1 LSNCLCIREHSD
13 SIQIRNVLKAILILL
28 NRDISSMRISR
39 DDRIDKKYL
48 QKQNEKVHNQSSS
61 QPDDY
66 NKNNNNNNNISQLDI
81 KASDL
86 FIRCLEAEG
95 VEYIFGL
102 PGEETND
109 LIMSILNSNIKFI
122 LVRHEQG
129 AAFMADVYGRITQ
142 KVGVCLST
150 LGPGATNLTTG
161 VANANMDR
169 SPVLAITGQTNTNL
183 LHKESHQNMD
193 VITMFKPITKWDWS
207 IRNADSIPEIVRR
220 AFKISIDEK
229 AGAVHIELPE
239 DVAKTK
245 SAIKPITKVQ
255 ELVRS
260 MPYRDLIRH
269 AAKMILN
276 SRMPLVLV
284 GNGCIRGKAIS
295 HLRKFVDKTGIYSV
309 NTFMAKGVISD
320 RSERHL
326 QTIGIKE
333 ADHALIAMH
342 ESDLVIAVGYDLVEY
357 SPKHWN
363 KKLNKNIIHIDFTPA
378 EVDTYYPPTIEIA
391 ADIGYTIEAILRE
404 VEKEEKNENM
414 NLKDFAY
421 NKESLDLFKRIKG
434 EVIQRLGNFKN
445 DDFSYPI
452 KPEKLIRYVRN
463 ALDENDIVISDV
475 GAHKLWIAK
484 VYDTYTPN
492 TCIIPNGFCSMGFAL
507 PAAIAAQLAKPN
519 QKIVSM
525 CGDGGFLMNVQELE
539 TAVRLQLP
547 IIVIVWCDN
556 DFGMISLKQIDEFGK
571 SAFTKFNNPDF
582 AKLAQSFGAL
592 GYNVKSTSEF
602 PKILEKATESSSI
615 PVIISIEVDYSRN
628 RILID
633 DNFRS

>member
-1 LSNCLCIREHSD
+1 MKAVRTDKVNDYSQIKNEAQPENHLSYQTHDN
-13 SIQIRNVLKAILILL
+13 NV
-28 NRDISSMRISR
+28 SQVSM
-39 DDRIDKKYL
+39 
-48 QKQNEKVHNQSSS
+48 
-61 QPDDY
+61 
-66 NKNNNNNNNISQLDI
+66 

-86 FIRCLEAEG
+86 FIRCLESER

-109 LIMSILNSNIKFI
+109 LMMSILNSKIKFI

-129 AAFMADVYGRITQ
+129 AAFMADMYGRLTQ

-169 SPVLAITGQTNTNL
+169 SPILAITAQTDSNL

-193 VITMFKPITKWDWS
+193 VVTMFKPITKWRWS
-207 IRNADSIPEIVRR
+207 IQNADSIPEIVRR
-220 AFKISIDEK
+220 AFKISVDEK
-229 AGAVHIELPE
+229 AGAVHLELPQ
-239 DVAKTK
+239 DIAKKK
-245 SAIKPITKVQ
+245 SRIKPIAKSQ
-255 ELVRS
+255 ALLRS
-260 MPYRDLIRH
+260 MPYKDLIKD

-276 SRMPLVLV
+276 SKIPLLLV
-284 GNGCIRGKAIS
+284 GNGCVRGNAS
-295 HLRKFVDKTGIYSV
+295 LRLRDFVERTGVYSL

-320 RSERHL
+320 KSERHL

-333 ADHALIAMH
+333 ADHALIAMK
-342 ESDLVIAVGYDLVEY
+342 EADLVITVGYDLVEY
-357 SPKHWN
+357 SPKNWN
-363 KKLNKNIIHIDFTPA
+363 KSLNKKIIHIDFTPA

-391 ADIGYTIEAILRE
+391 ADIGFTIDDILDE
-404 VEKEEKNENM
+404 LEKEEKNKNM
-414 NLKDFAY
+414 NI
-421 NKESLDLFKRIKG
+421 KELLYDKEISDLFKSIKKEVVQRI
-434 EVIQRLGNFKN
+434 ETFKD

-452 KPEKLIRYVRN
+452 MPEKLVNYVRS
-463 ALDENDIVISDV
+463 ALDDNDIVISDV

-484 VYDTYTPN
+484 IYNTYAPN

-507 PAAIAAQLAKPN
+507 PGAIAAQLARPN
-519 QKIVSM
+519 QKIVCM

-547 IIVIVWCDN
+547 IIVIIWCDL
-556 DFGMISLKQIDEFGK
+556 DFGMISLKQISEFGR

-582 AKLAQSFGAL
+582 AKLAQSFGAI

-602 PKILEKATESSSI
+602 PKILEKAKESTSI
-615 PVIISIEVDYSRN
+615 PVIISIDVDYSRN
-628 RILID
+628 RILLAD
-633 DNFRS
+633 DFRG

>member
-1 LSNCLCIREHSD
+1 MKVTRANKLDKYSQIENEQVHKHLSS
-13 SIQIRNVLKAILILL
+13 Q
-28 NRDISSMRISR
+28 R
-39 DDRIDKKYL
+39 DD
-48 QKQNEKVHNQSSS
+48 
-61 QPDDY
+61 DD
-66 NKNNNNNNNISQLDI
+66 NNNISQVNM

-86 FIRCLEAEG
+86 LIRCLEAEG

-109 LIMSILNSNIKFI
+109 LVMSILNSKIKFI

-129 AAFMADVYGRITQ
+129 AAFMADVYGRLTQ

-169 SPVLAITGQTNTNL
+169 SPVLAITAQTHTNL

-193 VITMFKPITKWDWS
+193 VITMFKPITKWRWS

-220 AFKISIDEK
+220 ACKISIDEK
-229 AGAVHIELPE
+229 AGAVHLELPQ
-239 DVAKTK
+239 DVAKTQ
-245 SAIKPITKVQ
+245 SAIKPIIKSQ

-260 MPYRDLIRH
+260 MPYKDLIKH
-269 AAKMILN
+269 AAKMILK
-276 SRMPLVLV
+276 SKMPLLLV
-284 GNGCIRGKAIS
+284 GNGCIRGNASS
-295 HLRKFVDKTGIYSV
+295 HLRKFVEKTGIYSV

-320 RSERHL
+320 KSETHL

-333 ADHALIAMH
+333 ADHALIAMN
-342 ESDLVIAVGYDLVEY
+342 EADLIIAVGYDLVEY
-357 SPKHWN
+357 SPKNWN
-363 KKLNKNIIHIDFTPA
+363 KKLNKKIIHIDFTPA

-391 ADIGYTIEAILRE
+391 ADIGYTIDSILKE
-404 VEKEEKNENM
+404 LEKKEEEKNENT
-414 NLKDFAY
+414 NPKELAY
-421 NKESLDLFKRIKG
+421 EKENLDLFKRIKK
-434 EVIQRLGNFKN
+434 EVIQRIGSFNN

-484 VYDTYTPN
+484 VYNTYSPN

-547 IIVIVWCDN
+547 IIVVVWCDY
-556 DFGMISLKQIDEFGK
+556 DYGMISLKQIDEFGK

-602 PKILEKATESSSI
+602 PKTLEKAKESTSV

-628 RILID
+628 RILLD
-633 DNFRS
+633 DNFRSQ